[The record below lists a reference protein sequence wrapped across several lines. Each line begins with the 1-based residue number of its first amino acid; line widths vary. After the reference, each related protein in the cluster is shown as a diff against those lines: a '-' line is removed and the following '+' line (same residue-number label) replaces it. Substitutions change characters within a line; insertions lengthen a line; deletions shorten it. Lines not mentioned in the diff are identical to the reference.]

1 MSRRQ
6 VEQIEK
12 DLLDVDCKYLPST
25 FGANKPVLDDGNCSR
40 DPEQIDWA
48 TNGKLAV
55 RRSVAK
61 KGKKQLVTPNYK
73 EIANELIEQA
83 ISDAISGER
92 HLIASHVARESSKI
106 KHTVIDAKLHVVLD
120 NGDKVNFDGKRC
132 AYIVSQ
138 TNPTKLDVVKND
150 YPYAL
155 VAYDNN
161 DTPVAMLLALRGD
174 ND

>member
-1 MSRRQ
+1 MSRLQ

-55 RRSVAK
+55 RRSAAK

-106 KHTVIDAKLHVVLD
+106 KHTVIDAKLHVVLE
-120 NGDKVNFDGKRC
+120 NGSKIDFDGKRC

-138 TNPTKLDVVKND
+138 TNPTKLDVVASDDKYTLVGYND
-150 YPYAL
+150 
-155 VAYDNN
+155 N

-174 ND
+174 NG

>member
-1 MSRRQ
+1 MSRLQ

-25 FGANKPVLDDGNCSR
+25 FGLKDPILSGNCAES
-40 DPEQIDWA
+40 PEQIDWA

-61 KGKKQLVTPNYK
+61 KGKKQLVTPRPSG
-73 EIANELIEQA
+73 IANERVEQA

-92 HLIASHVARESSKI
+92 HLIASYVARESSKI

-155 VAYDNN
+155 VAYDDN

-174 ND
+174 NG